1 MFRKGS
7 NRQAVFAFL
16 DALEVGEE
24 KEFDAK
30 DELRPGYIINDHLAR
45 SAIGGMFRILEKR
58 FLTKVKENKDGL
70 PRLFITRKK

>member
-7 NRQAVFAFL
+7 NRQAVFEFINAMEL
-16 DALEVGEE
+16 GEE

-30 DELRPGYIINDHLAR
+30 DELRPGFIINDHLAR

-70 PRLFITRKK
+70 PRLFVTRIK